1 MNQSGFLAA
10 ALIGGFVLFVA
21 ARGNLAAY
29 ARVLFGP
36 APPLGPFTGIP
47 IATVGTASGKGG
59 GAGPRIP
66 VPAAGGGGIQGV
78 SPTGQPLT
86 LEEVMADAVK
96 MAPEI
101 AMAF

>member
-29 ARVLFGP
+29 SKTLFGP
-36 APPLGPFTGIP
+36 APPLGPFVGIP
-47 IATVGTASGKGG
+47 IATAGTASGKGG
-59 GAGPRIP
+59 GG
-66 VPAAGGGGIQGV
+66 VPGLPAAPAGGGGASSG
-78 SPTGQPLT
+78 LT
-86 LEEVMADAVK
+86 LDQVMADALK